1 MRILKHH
8 TQRPAQGI
16 LLDVPDVDAV
26 VGDGAGLDFVEPVD
40 KAGDGCLTC
49 AGGTYKGNFLAWLG
63 KEGNVMED
71 DNIFMCEYMTGL
83 PTLAKVKKGDTQ
95 LDIEVE
101 KLLGLYE

>member
-1 MRILKHH
+1 MKTHYLPVK
-8 TQRPAQGI
+8 GI
-16 LLDVPDVDAV
+16 IFNNYHP
-26 VGDGAGLDFVEPVD
+26 
-40 KAGDGCLTC
+40 
-49 AGGTYKGNFLAWLG
+49 
-63 KEGNVMED
+63 GNVMED

>member
-1 MRILKHH
+1 
-8 TQRPAQGI
+8 
-16 LLDVPDVDAV
+16 
-26 VGDGAGLDFVEPVD
+26 
-40 KAGDGCLTC
+40 
-49 AGGTYKGNFLAWLG
+49 
-63 KEGNVMED
+63 MED

>member
-1 MRILKHH
+1 MLNYFFNLVYINIIITDLSVLNIIK
-8 TQRPAQGI
+8 TIQQIGNSG
-16 LLDVPDVDAV
+16 L
-26 VGDGAGLDFVEPVD
+26 AGSSRS
-40 KAGDGCLTC
+40 
-49 AGGTYKGNFLAWLG
+49 YKGDLLTGLG

>member
-1 MRILKHH
+1 MN
-8 TQRPAQGI
+8 
-16 LLDVPDVDAV
+16 
-26 VGDGAGLDFVEPVD
+26 
-40 KAGDGCLTC
+40 KAGDSGLSG
-49 AGGTYKGNFLAWLG
+49 AGGAYKCDLLTGLG

>member
-1 MRILKHH
+1 MKTHDLPVK
-8 TQRPAQGI
+8 GI
-16 LLDVPDVDAV
+16 IFNNYHP
-26 VGDGAGLDFVEPVD
+26 
-40 KAGDGCLTC
+40 
-49 AGGTYKGNFLAWLG
+49 
-63 KEGNVMED
+63 GNVMED